1 MESLI
6 KEALREADADY
17 VDVRFEQQTRTE
29 VLYAGKELETAKTS
43 IDGGGAVRAYQKG
56 GWGFVCFNDLSDLKE
71 HVRTACVQARLVG
84 RKKYALR
91 QAPVVVDKWADR
103 PEVDPREVSLE
114 EKVALADSYNQRIL
128 SADQIQTSHT
138 WYKDSLDKRVFAN
151 TAGSCIE
158 GTQTHCGIR
167 FAAIAKE
174 GNNVQRAY
182 QSIGDTRGFGTVLQL
197 NTQVERVIK
206 DARDLLSAPKVT
218 GGTHTVILDPL
229 LCGVF
234 IHEAFGHL
242 SESDFLFENPEF
254 QQTMTLGTRFGTE
267 QLAVVDDATLTG
279 ERGYFAYDD
288 EGVAGEKTYLIKEGI
303 LTGRLHSRETAGAM
317 EKDLT
322 GNARAI
328 NYRHEPLV
336 RMSCTYM
343 EPRESSFEEMIAGV
357 KDGIYA
363 VGVLG
368 GNTDLEMFT
377 FTAEKGYRIRNGHL
391 GEMVRDVILS
401 GNVFETLKNIEA
413 IGSDH
418 SLHGGLGGCGK
429 GGQMPL
435 PVSHGGPHARIKNVL
450 IG

>member
-6 KEALREADADY
+6 KEALKGADAEY

-29 VLYAGKELETAKTS
+29 VLFAGKELETAKTS

-56 GWGFVCFNDLSDLKE
+56 GWGFVCFNDLSGLRE
-71 HVRTACVQARLVG
+71 HIRTACVQARLVG
-84 RKKYALR
+84 RKKSALR
-91 QAPVVVDKWADR
+91 PAPVVVEQWADQ
-103 PEVDPREVSLE
+103 PEMDPREVTLE
-114 EKVALADSYNQRIL
+114 EKVALADGYNQMIL

-138 WYKDSLDKRVFAN
+138 WYKDSREKRIFAN
-151 TAGSCIE
+151 TESSYIE
-158 GTQTHCGIR
+158 GEQTHCGIR

-174 GNNVQRAY
+174 GNNVQRAFE
-182 QSIGDTRGFGTVLQL
+182 SIGDTRGFGTVQHLEER
-197 NTQVERVIK
+197 VERVIK
-206 DARDLLSAPKVT
+206 DARDLLSAPKVL

-242 SESDFLFENPEF
+242 SESDFLFENPQFKE
-254 QQTMTLGTRFGTE
+254 TMTLGIRFGTE
-267 QLAVVDDATLTG
+267 QLAVVDDGTPQG
-279 ERGYFAYDD
+279 ERGYYAYDD
-288 EGVAGEKTYLIKEGI
+288 EGVASQKTYLIKDGI

-317 EKDLT
+317 EEDLT
-322 GNARAI
+322 GNSRAI

-343 EPRESSFEEMIAGV
+343 EPREGSFEEMIAGV

-377 FTAEKGYRIRNGHL
+377 FTAAKGYKIRNGKL
-391 GEMVRDVILS
+391 QEMVRDVILS

-413 IGSDH
+413 IGGDL

-435 PVSHGGPHARIKNVL
+435 PVSHGGPHVRIKNVL